1 MRWQHENFHQDHI
14 FTIGQN
20 AIGHINGADVL
31 LIEFFK
37 KVSTWSQDHRLD
49 VQMIP
54 FLPFEISSL
63 EWVFD
68 HPEIFVYL
76 RK

>member
-37 KVSTWSQDHRLD
+37 K
-49 VQMIP
+49 
-54 FLPFEISSL
+54 FELGHKI
-63 EWVFD
+63 
-68 HPEIFVYL
+68 IA
-76 RK
+76 

>member
-1 MRWQHENFHQDHI
+1 MILSPAKRVFIMRWQHENFHQDHI

-37 KVSTWSQDHRLD
+37 K
-49 VQMIP
+49 
-54 FLPFEISSL
+54 FELGHKI
-63 EWVFD
+63 
-68 HPEIFVYL
+68 IA
-76 RK
+76 